1 MKRLFALLLSLL
13 LLASLASC
21 GEKEP
26 EGGYALW
33 FLAPSTGRGP
43 ALEAQRRDLGE
54 DPDPGELLSAL
65 LAGPEG
71 EELTSPFPK
80 GVTLQDWAWDE
91 EVPGKV
97 VVVLSEQYTG
107 LTDVSLTL
115 ADYAIVLTLSQLPQV
130 ESVEIQSTGYDAG
143 YRSHEV
149 LSAEEAVL
157 WDGLAGEEPVK

>member
-1 MKRLFALLLSLL
+1 MKRLFALLLSLFL
-13 LLASLASC
+13 LASC

-26 EGGYALW
+26 EGGHALW

-71 EELTSPFPK
+71 EELTSPFPR

-130 ESVEIQSTGYDAG
+130 ESVEVQSTGYDAS

-149 LSAEEAVL
+149 LTAEEAVL
-157 WDGLAGEEPVK
+157 WDGLAGEEPEK